1 MGATLRIGLFVS
13 SILVA
18 TTAWAEDAG
27 APKDYARPGA
37 YFGVNAAFALANFP
51 NSEDPEHTWGASAR
65 LGYRFISLFAAEA
78 EVDWYDDFGSG
89 SVNLSATA
97 NAKVYPELWT
107 GRVQFYLL
115 GGLGFVTLD
124 VDEELTELLGKAG
137 GGLDIYL
144 TEHIVANIEMSYAL
158 PFEELADFQYVP
170 IKWGLQFRL

>member
-1 MGATLRIGLFVS
+1 MRATLRIVLFLSLIVMPALAS
-13 SILVA
+13 
-18 TTAWAEDAG
+18 AEDVG
-27 APKDYARPGA
+27 EQKDYARRGG
-37 YFGVNAAFALANFP
+37 YFGVNGAFALENFP
-51 NSEDPEHTWGASAR
+51 NSEGADHTFGASAR
-65 LGYRFISLFAAEA
+65 LGYRFIPLFAAEA

-97 NAKVYPELWT
+97 NAKLYPVLWT

-144 TEHIVANIEMSYAL
+144 TENIVVNIEMSYAM
-158 PFEELADFQYVP
+158 PFQDLEGFQYAP
-170 IKWGLQFRL
+170 IKWGLQYRL